1 MSGSTQWP
9 KVWEPYLIPFFVWCW
24 LGLVWTCLL
33 QTRLASL
40 ALVTPGFLILLH
52 GIKSTKQFFQIV
64 FSPTLE
70 QIYAMSKNIL
80 PELVIC
86 LKPFPRL
93 MDKFHLQ
100 QRVRKIPFASVIEA
114 DHECRKLQME
124 IERGRP
130 DLFLCA
136 IIFPIG
142 AVYLC

>member
-1 MSGSTQWP
+1 M
-9 KVWEPYLIPFFVWCW
+9 
-24 LGLVWTCLL
+24 
-33 QTRLASL
+33 
-40 ALVTPGFLILLH
+40 
-52 GIKSTKQFFQIV
+52 

-130 DLFLCA
+130 YVFLCA

>member
-1 MSGSTQWP
+1 MTQS
-9 KVWEPYLIPFFVWCW
+9 VGTVPYTILC
-24 LGLVWTCLL
+24 LVLTWVSLNLSAVDKAGKSCTCNS
-33 QTRLASL
+33 RFPNP
-40 ALVTPGFLILLH
+40 TPWN
-52 GIKSTKQFFQIV
+52 KSTKQLFQIV

-130 DLFLCA
+130 FYVLSYFL
-136 IIFPIG
+136 
-142 AVYLC
+142 